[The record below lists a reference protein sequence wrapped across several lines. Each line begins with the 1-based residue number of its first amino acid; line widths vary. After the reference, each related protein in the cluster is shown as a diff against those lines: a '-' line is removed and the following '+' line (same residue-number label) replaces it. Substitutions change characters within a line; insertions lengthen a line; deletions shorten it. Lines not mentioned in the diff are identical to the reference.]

1 MFSLA
6 SLDLLYSGAGCVL
19 NLLLFLYLIPNVFLP
34 ELPEQNHNL
43 IYFFETYDTRLLQ
56 VGADDTATLDKIIDS
71 LTSLANAHGGDDDA
85 RKETELA
92 LKIGKVNECGTG
104 DTVDKDGPKILI
116 LGAGRVCR
124 PAAQFLASYPN
135 ICSYGADDNST
146 DQIHVIVASLYQKDA
161 EEVILAS
168 MHSPTLENIFP
179 TVWLV
184 AWLAISML
192 YRHQ

>member
-1 MFSLA
+1 M
-6 SLDLLYSGAGCVL
+6 
-19 NLLLFLYLIPNVFLP
+19 
-34 ELPEQNHNL
+34 
-43 IYFFETYDTRLLQ
+43 FFETYDTRLLQ
-56 VGADDTATLDKIIDS
+56 VGADDTSTLDKIIDS

-104 DTVDKDGPKILI
+104 DTVNKDGPKILI

-124 PAAQFLASYPN
+124 PAAQFLASYRP
-135 ICSYGADDNST
+135 DDNNT

>member
-6 SLDLLYSGAGCVL
+6 SLDLLYFDAGCVL

-43 IYFFETYDTRLLQ
+43 ICFFETYDTRLLQ

-71 LTSLANAHGGDDDA
+71 LTPLANAHGGNHNA
-85 RKETELA
+85 RKETELS

-104 DTVDKDGPKILI
+104 DIVDKEGPKVLI

-124 PAAQFLASYPN
+124 PAAQFLASYRP
-135 ICSYGADDNST
+135 DDNNT